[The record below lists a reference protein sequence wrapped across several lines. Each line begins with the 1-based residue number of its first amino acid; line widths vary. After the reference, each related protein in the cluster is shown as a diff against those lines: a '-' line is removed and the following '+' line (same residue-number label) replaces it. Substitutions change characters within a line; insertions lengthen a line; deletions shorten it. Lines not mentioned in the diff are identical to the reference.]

1 MEQFAT
7 PAPIAVVLG
16 VPAGR
21 IRLIAADREDTVV
34 EVLPADRSKGRDA
47 DAARRALVS
56 YEAGVLRVEIPE
68 GKRSGLIGGSAGAV
82 EVTVRTP
89 AGSRVEAVVADAEFR
104 GVGRLGEVVLEAAR
118 AEVKLDEAE
127 GARLM
132 LQAGDVAVGR
142 LGGPARIGTQKGDV
156 RIAEA
161 VGGEVA
167 LETGYGE
174 IVVGVARGVSA
185 SLDAGTGHGRVR
197 NSLNNTAGPSPALT
211 LRATTGYGDITAHSL

>member
-47 DAARRALVS
+47 EAARRALVS

-89 AGSRVEAVVADAEFR
+89 AVPAWRRSWRMPSSGGSA
-104 GVGRLGEVVLEAAR
+104 GWAR
-118 AEVKLDEAE
+118 SSW
-127 GARLM
+127 R
-132 LQAGDVAVGR
+132 R
-142 LGGPARIGTQKGDV
+142 PV
-156 RIAEA
+156 R
-161 VGGEVA
+161 
-167 LETGYGE
+167 
-174 IVVGVARGVSA
+174 R
-185 SLDAGTGHGRVR
+185 
-197 NSLNNTAGPSPALT
+197 
-211 LRATTGYGDITAHSL
+211 